1 MKIFFFT
8 LLTNLLLV
16 TTGITAQISNDT
28 IRLGTVEITDIL
40 IKRKSFVTSEI
51 SADNLKS
58 ESTHDI
64 GDYLRSVPNVSGI
77 RKGGSAIDPVI
88 RGFKFSQLNVVLDG
102 GVKIENGCPN
112 RMDPVTS
119 HVEAEDISTID
130 VIKGPFV
137 LNYGPALGGVINLQ
151 TMNPRPFSKFEIHA
165 NASVGYESNWD
176 GQKEHL
182 TVYGGN
188 KKIYFLV
195 NGGFRKYGDYMSGNI
210 DGEATSYKT
219 SFKKYNMGA
228 KVGFTI
234 NPKQNLMVS
243 YSEVHGRDVLF
254 PALTMDEKSDDTWI
268 AAIDYSFKNLSEV
281 VKEMDLKVYHSDV
294 HHVMDNSFRPNW
306 ANQQMVAIVDAHNTG
321 GKAVMGMKFGDYS
334 IKTGIDFEN
343 IYKDGTRTMTMEMM
357 GETTTKKLNLWNK
370 ATINNAGLFAGF
382 TRLYNKF
389 VFNAMLRFDFN
400 DANSGDTLK
409 IIHDGVNYYNELSSQ
424 FLNLSANLGVT
435 RNITNNFSASL
446 AFARASRSPN
456 MLERYIKLLS
466 AGYDSYDYLGN
477 PQLKPEINNEAD
489 LTLTFAKE
497 KFGELYFNYFYS
509 FVQDYISSELVPSS
523 VVRPATPGA
532 PGVKQF
538 VNVDYVTFT
547 GFEMGFTSPQNY
559 KFGGSVVA
567 AFTYGKIPTVTKYI
581 VSGNQVT
588 GDTIIKND
596 ALTEIPPFETT
607 IAVHYKMLKGSLIP
621 ALSYRL
627 VADQRHVSE
636 AFYEPETPGFGLL
649 NFSINYKM
657 SKNFRILAGVNNIFD
672 RSYYEHLN
680 RKIIGT
686 TEKLYEPGRS
696 FFINLSFD
704 I

>member
-1 MKIFFFT
+1 MKIIYFA
-8 LLTNLLLV
+8 LLASFLMV
-16 TTGITAQISNDT
+16 TSGLSAQISNDT
-28 IRLGTVEITDIL
+28 IKLGTVEITDSL
-40 IKRKSFVTSEI
+40 VKRKSFIVTEI
-51 SADNLKS
+51 SAASLKS
-58 ESTHDI
+58 ESTRDI

-112 RMDPVTS
+112 RMDPVTA

-130 VIKGPFV
+130 VVKGPFI

-151 TMNPRPFSKFEIHA
+151 TFNPQPYDKFEIHA
-165 NASVGYESNWD
+165 NAFLGYESNWD

-182 TVYGGN
+182 SVYGGN

-195 NGGFRKYGDYMSGNI
+195 NGGFRKYGDYMSGSL
-210 DGEATSYKT
+210 DGEATSFKT
-219 SFKKYNMGA
+219 SFKKYNFGG

-234 NPKQNLMVS
+234 SPKQNILFS

-254 PALTMDEKSDDTWI
+254 PALTMDEKSDDTRI
-268 AAIDYSFKNLSEV
+268 MAVDYSFKNLSEV
-281 VKEMDLKVYHSDV
+281 VKKIDVKVYHSDV

-306 ANQQMVAIVDAHNTG
+306 TTQQMVAIVDAMNTG
-321 GKAVMGMKFGDYS
+321 GKAVMQMNFNNLNISAG
-334 IKTGIDFEN
+334 TDFEN
-343 IYKDGTRTMTMEMM
+343 IYKDGTRTMTMQMM
-357 GETTTKKLNLWNK
+357 GETSTKKSNLWNESI
-370 ATINNAGLFAGF
+370 INNAGIFGGIN
-382 TRLYNKF
+382 TT
-389 VFNAMLRFDFN
+389 FNSFIFDAMLRLDFN
-400 DANSGDTLK
+400 TANSQDTLK
-409 IIHDGVNYYNELSSQ
+409 IIHNGVKYYDDLSSQ
-424 FLNLSANLGVT
+424 FFNLSANVGIT
-435 RNITNNFSASL
+435 RNINNNLSL
-446 AFARASRSPN
+446 SFAIARATRSPN

-466 AGYDSYDYLGN
+466 AGYDNYDYLGN
-477 PQLKPEINNEAD
+477 PQLKPEINNEVD
-489 LTLTFAKE
+489 LTLKFSEA
-497 KFGELYFNYFYS
+497 KFGELYFNGFYS

-523 VVRPATPGA
+523 VIRPASPGA

-538 VNVDYVTFT
+538 VNVDYVTLT

-559 KFGGSVVA
+559 KFGGSMVA

-607 IAVHYKMLKGSLIP
+607 LAVHYKMLKGSLVP
-621 ALSYRL
+621 KLSYRL
-627 VADQRHVSE
+627 VADQRHVSD

-649 NFSINYKM
+649 NFSVTYKM

-696 FFINLSFD
+696 FFINLMFD

>member
-1 MKIFFFT
+1 MKKRYFAI
-8 LLTNLLLV
+8 
-16 TTGITAQISNDT
+16 ITCFLMIIPGVKAQITNDT
-28 IRLGTVEITDIL
+28 IKLGTVEITDSL
-40 IKRKSFVTSEI
+40 VKRKSFIVTEI

-58 ESTHDI
+58 ESTRDI

-77 RKGGSAIDPVI
+77 RKGGSTIDPVI

-119 HVEAEDISTID
+119 HVEAEDISNID

-151 TMNPRPFSKFEIHA
+151 TMNPRPFSKFELHA
-165 NASVGYESNWD
+165 NAFLGFESNWD

-182 TVYGGN
+182 TIYGGN
-188 KKIYFLV
+188 KKVYFLV

-210 DGEATSYKT
+210 DGEAVSYKT

-234 NPKQNLMVS
+234 TPKQNLLLS

-254 PALTMDEKSDDTWI
+254 PALSMDEKSDDTRI
-268 AAIDYSFKNLSEV
+268 MAIDYSIKNMSGFFET
-281 VKEMDLKVYHSDV
+281 MDVKVYHSDV
-294 HHVMDNSFRPNW
+294 HHVMDNRFRPNW
-306 ANQQMVAIVDAHNTG
+306 ATQQMVAIVDAQNTG
-321 GKAVMGMKFGDYS
+321 GKAVMGMKLGDYT

-343 IYKDGTRTMTMEMM
+343 ICKDGTRTMTMEMM
-357 GETTTKKLNLWNK
+357 GETNTKKFNLWNK
-370 ATINNAGLFAGF
+370 ATINNAGVFAGLTTF
-382 TRLYNKF
+382 HNKF
-389 VFNAMLRFDFN
+389 VFNAMLRLDYN
-400 DANSGDTLK
+400 DANSKDTLK
-409 IIHDGVNYYNELSSQ
+409 IIHDGIYYYNELSSQ
-424 FLNLSANLGVT
+424 FLNLSANLGLT
-435 RNITNNFSASL
+435 RNINNNFSVSL

-489 LTLTFAKE
+489 LTLTFPTE
-497 KFGELYFNYFYS
+497 KFGELYLNYFYS
-509 FVQDYISSELVPSS
+509 FVQDYISSTLVPSS
-523 VVRPATPGA
+523 VIRPATPGA

-538 VNVDYVTFT
+538 VNVDYVTLT
-547 GFEMGFTSPQNY
+547 GFEMGYTSPQNY
-559 KFGGSVVA
+559 KLGGSMVA
-567 AFTYGKIPTVTKYI
+567 AYTYGKVPTVTKYI
-581 VSGNQVT
+581 LTENQVT
-588 GDTIIKND
+588 GETIIKND

-607 IAVHYKMLKGSLIP
+607 ITLHYKMLKGSLVP
-621 ALSYRL
+621 TLSFRL

-657 SKNFRILAGVNNIFD
+657 SKNFRVLAGVNNIFD

>member
-1 MKIFFFT
+1 
-8 LLTNLLLV
+8 
-16 TTGITAQISNDT
+16 
-28 IRLGTVEITDIL
+28 
-40 IKRKSFVTSEI
+40 
-51 SADNLKS
+51 
-58 ESTHDI
+58 
-64 GDYLRSVPNVSGI
+64 
-77 RKGGSAIDPVI
+77 
-88 RGFKFSQLNVVLDG
+88 
-102 GVKIENGCPN
+102 
-112 RMDPVTS
+112 
-119 HVEAEDISTID
+119 
-130 VIKGPFV
+130 
-137 LNYGPALGGVINLQ
+137 
-151 TMNPRPFSKFEIHA
+151 
-165 NASVGYESNWD
+165 
-176 GQKEHL
+176 
-182 TVYGGN
+182 
-188 KKIYFLV
+188 
-195 NGGFRKYGDYMSGNI
+195 
-210 DGEATSYKT
+210 
-219 SFKKYNMGA
+219 
-228 KVGFTI
+228 
-234 NPKQNLMVS
+234 
-243 YSEVHGRDVLF
+243 
-254 PALTMDEKSDDTWI
+254 
-268 AAIDYSFKNLSEV
+268 
-281 VKEMDLKVYHSDV
+281 
-294 HHVMDNSFRPNW
+294 
-306 ANQQMVAIVDAHNTG
+306 
-321 GKAVMGMKFGDYS
+321 MGMKFGDYS

-357 GETTTKKLNLWNK
+357 GETTTKKFNLWNK

-559 KFGGSVVA
+559 KFGGSMVA